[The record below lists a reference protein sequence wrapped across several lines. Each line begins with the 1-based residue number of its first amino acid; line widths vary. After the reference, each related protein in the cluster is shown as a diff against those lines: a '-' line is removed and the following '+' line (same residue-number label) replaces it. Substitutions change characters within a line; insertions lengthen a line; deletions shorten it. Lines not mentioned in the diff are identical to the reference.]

1 MRSPEL
7 DLASCLA
14 RVARGDSQ
22 AARELVQHC
31 HPLVEKLV
39 RAHHAREMSDDDLV
53 QEVFAKM
60 FARLDRYSPRAE
72 IPFEHWLARL
82 TVNTCRDALRSEA
95 RRSNA
100 LPMSSGAHAW
110 LESLSCEHSNAAH
123 GDLAARELVQALLAE
138 LPPADRLVLTLL
150 DLDRRSVAEV
160 AALTGWSRTLVKV
173 RAFRARLRLKQVAQR
188 RGARDD

>member
-7 DLASCLA
+7 DLAQCLA
-14 RVARGDSQ
+14 RVAQRDPA
-22 AARELVQHC
+22 AARELVLHC
-31 HPLVEKLV
+31 HPLVRKVV

-60 FARLDRYSPRAE
+60 FARLERYTPQAG
-72 IPFEHWLARL
+72 IPFAHWLARL

-95 RRSNA
+95 RRANA
-100 LPMSSGAHAW
+100 LPLSSGAHAW
-110 LESLSCEHSNAAH
+110 LDSLTCAAASATQD
-123 GDLAARELVQALLAE
+123 DLAARELVHALLAE

-150 DLDRRSVAEV
+150 DLDQRSVTEV

-173 RAFRARLRLKQVAQR
+173 RAFRARRRLKQVAQR